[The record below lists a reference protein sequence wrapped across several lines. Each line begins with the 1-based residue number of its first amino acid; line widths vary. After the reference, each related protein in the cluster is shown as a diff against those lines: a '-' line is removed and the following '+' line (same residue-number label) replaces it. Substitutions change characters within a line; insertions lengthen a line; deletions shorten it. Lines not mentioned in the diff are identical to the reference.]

1 MATKRQILESLN
13 HKDLLAIAESFELS
27 IENRRR
33 KGNVVD
39 AVVVSRSAKLPHVL
53 KEFSLAQLKE
63 TCRKLKIEVSG
74 RTKVDFI
81 EGLLGKKSVKAITTK
96 SAKPVKP
103 VEAKTSN
110 SKPTVKQKAKPPA
123 KAKTTVAKT
132 TKEKTETKETK
143 APVKAKA
150 APKKAK
156 PLIEKAKP
164 LIEKAKPLIEKA
176 KPLIKKAKPLIKKAK
191 PLIKKAKKEA
201 AEPVKAKPEPAEPQ
215 KESHPAA
222 PDYSRMARPAA
233 PVVPTN
239 TQCIACKSEI
249 ATNSCQANDCETPM
263 LASENRKIC
272 AGCWFDR
279 SGGSFDFFLT
289 EYKKDTTCPNC
300 ETQWANF
307 DD

>member
-39 AVVVSRSAKLPHVL
+39 AVVTSRSAKLTNVL

-81 EGLLGKKSVKAITTK
+81 EGLLGKKSVRAITTK
-96 SAKPVKP
+96 SAKPAKP
-103 VEAKTSN
+103 TKAKTSAA
-110 SKPTVKQKAKPPA
+110 KVTETKAKAPT
-123 KAKTTVAKT
+123 KAKTTIAKVT
-132 TKEKTETKETK
+132 EIKTEAKES
-143 APVKAKA
+143 KAKA
-150 APKKAK
+150 AKSKGAPKKAK
-156 PLIEKAKP
+156 PP
-164 LIEKAKPLIEKA
+164 
-176 KPLIKKAKPLIKKAK
+176 
-191 PLIKKAKKEA
+191 IKKAKKK
-201 AEPVKAKPEPAEPQ
+201 VAKPVEPEPTTEAPQ
-215 KESHPAA
+215 ESHPSA
-222 PDYSRMARPAA
+222 PDYSRMVRPAT
-233 PVVPTN
+233 PVGPTD
-239 TQCIACKSEI
+239 TQCISCKTKL
-249 ATNSCQANDCETPM
+249 ATNACQANECDAPM
-263 LASENRKIC
+263 LTSESRKIC

-300 ETQWANF
+300 EKQWANF

>member
-164 LIEKAKPLIEKA
+164 LIEKAKPLI
-176 KPLIKKAKPLIKKAK
+176 KKAK

-233 PVVPTN
+233 PVGPTN